1 MASSDADSVDPKARR
16 PEERSGDKLDRR
28 TLLGRMW
35 GAGAAL
41 IAAAG
46 AWTTWDLLRPL
57 PATGFGGRVR
67 AVAREA
73 VPDGAVIEVP
83 AARAFLTVVNDE
95 VVALSEKC
103 THLGCRVPYC
113 ESSGRFEC
121 PCHGSVFSRAGDY
134 LAGPSPRG
142 MDSYPVEEVDG
153 LLYIETGDRI
163 EGRAPGNVVLDEPAR
178 GPACAEGSH

>member
-1 MASSDADSVDPKARR
+1 MASSEVDPKDV
-16 PEERSGDKLDRR
+16 PGDKLDRR

-35 GAGAAL
+35 GAGASL

-67 AVAREA
+67 AVPRAA
-73 VPDGAVIEVP
+73 VPEGAVIEVP

-121 PCHGSVFSRAGDY
+121 PCHGSKFDIAGRVYSGVPAPTNLIVPRHMY
-134 LAGPSPRG
+134 LSDNTILIGV
-142 MDSYPVEEVDG
+142 DEEG
-153 LLYIETGDRI
+153 E
-163 EGRAPGNVVLDEPAR
+163 A
-178 GPACAEGSH
+178 